1 MKKLLFIALSLLS
14 VGSVMCGLFKLEE
27 ASVAAYPG
35 MDFEVDDVAGI
46 DAPQSPGLVGP
57 TFRAADD
64 VATATVQTAGALSAD
79 AAVGAGNILRSIL

>member
-35 MDFEVDDVAGI
+35 MDFEVDDAAGI

-57 TFRAADD
+57 NVRAADD
-64 VATATVQTAGALSAD
+64 VLTGVFVDGFNTAESIAGGALS
-79 AAVGAGNILRSIL
+79 VPGK